1 MQNDKVKFREETS
14 GGRKNQMK
22 TMFAGLNSAVLFD
35 EPMNKHTSFKIGGP
49 AEAMVFPTNEGE
61 LSKIIHIARGEKI
74 PLFVLGN
81 GTNLLVGDKGLRGI
95 VVSLSSNLSGDC
107 FRKIAQLKEINGI
120 VYLYAGAG
128 VALTRLLRFTMQN
141 GLSGL
146 EFTAGIPGSFGG
158 AVIMNAGSY
167 GKEIKDVLDSVR
179 IIDRDGCPA
188 DIPAKDISFQYR
200 GTAIHGKAI
209 AGAVL
214 RLRKGDK
221 EKIEKTVQEN
231 LLRKKK
237 SQPLNKPSAGSIF
250 KNPGSTRAWELIDS
264 VGMRGASV
272 GGACVSPVHANFIVN
287 TGRATAGDV
296 ISLIRQIGSRVE
308 KDTGT
313 TLELEVKIIGS

>member
-1 MQNDKVKFREETS
+1 MIKKR
-14 GGRKNQMK
+14 NQLR
-22 TMFAGLNSAVLFD
+22 GLLSELNSTVLFD
-35 EPMNKHTSFKIGGP
+35 EPMNKYTSFSIGGP
-49 AEAMVFPTNEGE
+49 AEAMVFPRDERDM
-61 LSKIIHIARGEKI
+61 SKIIHIARVEKI
-74 PLFVLGN
+74 PLFILGK
-81 GTNLLVGDKGLRGI
+81 GSNLLVSDKGLHGI
-95 VVSLSSNLSGDC
+95 VASLSSNLSGEC
-107 FRKIAQLKEINGI
+107 FRQIVQTKELNNR

-128 VALTRLLRFTMQN
+128 VALTRLLRFTIQN

-188 DIPAKDISFQYR
+188 DIPAKDISFKYR

-231 LLRKKK
+231 LLMKKK

-308 KDTGT
+308 KDTGI
-313 TLELEVKIIGS
+313 TLELEVKIVGK